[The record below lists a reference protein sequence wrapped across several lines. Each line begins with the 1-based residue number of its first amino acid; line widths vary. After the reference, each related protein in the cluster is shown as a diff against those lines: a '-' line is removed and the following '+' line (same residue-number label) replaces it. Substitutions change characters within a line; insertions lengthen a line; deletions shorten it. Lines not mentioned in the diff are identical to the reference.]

1 MQAMIKQ
8 PLRWIP
14 PRRKAPKVGV
24 QWHQWV
30 TFADHL
36 CGRVY
41 TRLRRDSQ
49 TVIGLQQAWQGWT
62 DAELDRELGRIRAQV
77 RCGGLDDVSQK
88 DLRVRAMAS
97 VSIVAERTLNRL
109 PYEVQILAALAM
121 HEGCVV
127 QMAAGE
133 GKTLAVAVAAV
144 LHGWRGLPCHVVTSN
159 DYLAARDVELMQPLF
174 TRCGVSVKAVV
185 HDTPPEA
192 LAAHYAADVVY
203 GTSKQFLADYLKDS
217 IALKGAMDPS
227 RRRIHHIGQGE
238 ATRMRGLYAAIVDEA
253 DNVLIDEAVTPLIIS
268 APQPNPMLTEAVQA
282 AHRLSADMFEGDD
295 YIVSHEFRDVIF
307 TKVGQEKLEQITHE
321 LPPVWH
327 APERR
332 EDLMRQA
339 LAAREVYLLD
349 RHYIVEEGK
358 VVILDESTGRAMP
371 GRTWSYGLHQAIEAH
386 EGLEI
391 THPSKT
397 MARMSFQEF
406 FTHFHQLSG
415 ASGTLQ
421 GVRGEMWWTY
431 GLPTLVVPTRR
442 PSQLV
447 VPKPLHFASRAEKWQ
462 ALLNSVVSWHQQGV
476 PILVGTRRL
485 SDSEALQSDLEA
497 RGLTCSVL
505 NARQLSNEAQIVAEA
520 GLPGR
525 ITVATNMAG
534 RGTDILIDATVEAMG
549 GLHVLVMEPYESA
562 RVDWQLF
569 GRAGRHGAPGFAQ
582 PFVAMDDDLLVRF
595 VPLIFRSILKPMR
608 SSAWLRALMLPSVSW
623 IAKWNAQRISA
634 LQRRGM
640 RKREDQLRKQL
651 SFAGEIGS

>member
-1 MQAMIKQ
+1 MQMVIKQ
-8 PLRWIP
+8 ALRWTP

-24 QWHQWV
+24 QWSQWWALV
-30 TFADHL
+30 DHL
-36 CGRVY
+36 RGRVHA
-41 TRLRRDSQ
+41 RLRRDAQ
-49 TVIGLQQAWQGWT
+49 AVVELQHKLQAWS
-62 DAELDRELGRIRAQV
+62 DAELAHELTRLRAQA
-77 RCGGLDDVSQK
+77 RCGGLDDADQA
-88 DLRVRAMAS
+88 DLRVHSLAAI
-97 VSIVAERTLNRL
+97 SIAAQRTLNRL
-109 PYEVQILAALAM
+109 PYEVQVLAALAM

-144 LHGWRGLPCHVVTSN
+144 MHGWRGLPCHVVTSN

-174 TRCGVSVKAVV
+174 ERCGVSVKAVV
-185 HDTPPEA
+185 HDTPPED
-192 LAAHYAADVVY
+192 LSAHYASDVVY

-238 ATRMRGLYAAIVDEA
+238 ATRMRGLHAAIVDEA

-268 APQPNPMLTEAVQA
+268 APQPNPMLTEAVLA
-282 AHRLSADMFEGDD
+282 AHRLSADMVEGDD
-295 YIVSHEFRDVIF
+295 YTVSHEFRDVLF
-307 TKVGQEKLEQITHE
+307 TKLGREKLERITHE

-349 RHYIVEEGK
+349 RHYIVEDGK

-406 FTHFHQLSG
+406 FMHFHHLSG

-447 VPKPLHFASRAEKWQ
+447 VPKPLHFASRDEKWQ
-462 ALLNSVVSWHQQGV
+462 ALVQAVVSWHQRGV

-485 SDSEALQSDLEA
+485 SDSEALKAALEPW
-497 RGLTCSVL
+497 GLSCSVL
-505 NARQLSNEAQIVAEA
+505 NAKQLANEAQIVADA

-595 VPLIFRSILKPMR
+595 FPVIFRSILRPMR
-608 SSAWLRALMLPSVSW
+608 SSAWLRGLLLPLVSW
-623 IAKWNAQRISA
+623 IAQKNAQRISA
-634 LQRRGM
+634 GQRRGM
-640 RKREDQLRKQL
+640 RKRETQLRKQL